1 LGECWLE
8 ILEAL
13 ESYKGERICLMGDFN
28 AIRSDDERKGAEGYS
43 RRTDIQ
49 AFNNFIQ
56 KGEFVVDLPMAGKK
70 FTWWRSNGPSMSSF
84 LSTKL
89 VNS

>member
-1 LGECWLE
+1 
-8 ILEAL
+8 
-13 ESYKGERICLMGDFN
+13 MGDFN
-28 AIRSDDERKGAEGYS
+28 AIRSDAERKGAEGYS

-56 KGEFVVDLPMAGKK
+56 KGEFVVDLPMAGKM
-70 FTWWRSNGPSMSSF
+70 FTWWRSNGLSMSSF